1 MSDKVDDLIQQMQ
14 HLEASTKAAGQ
25 ARVGNLRADKLK
37 TQAMK
42 VAAAAQAD
50 LDVSQKKIEEG
61 EAKLLKART
70 PGLPPLEAADL
81 LTEGR
86 ALVTEHKPSVIKARA
101 KLNFALDR
109 MDEADRAAWEAL
121 QAEARAEAHAQLAT
135 ELFPGSA
142 ASSPMPDGAPAGTG
156 AAPAGTG
163 PAAAHADPGAAPAGA
178 PPGAMTAELASPPP
192 LDPDP
197 TSNR

>member
-50 LDVSQKKIEEG
+50 LDVSQKKLEEG

-109 MDEADRAAWEAL
+109 MDDADRAAWEAL

-142 ASSPMPDGAPAGTG
+142 ASSPMPDGAPAGTS
-156 AAPAGTG
+156 AAPA
-163 PAAAHADPGAAPAGA
+163 
-178 PPGAMTAELASPPP
+178 AMTSELASPPP